1 MNLNLDRAREE
12 HIVNVKLGNAAN
24 VINASCLQTGLLD
37 DASAGR

>member
-1 MNLNLDRAREE
+1 MKALLGEE